1 MHYKG
6 HLITDKLPTNDT
18 IRKILGKYSEYE
30 SGLKIFEYDWY
41 AIGGRYGGKIKIKFN
56 PEENED
62 NYYLFQHRNNKYFI
76 SNLINNLDNN
86 PLKYDELD
94 LLKYM
99 GLNDNI
105 LYVDGGYYKDMI
117 NFELDNCYVVITE
130 SEAIPREI
138 WNGDNWIDNEDFDK
152 KISKLSLDNRF
163 ITVIDFH
170 D

>member
-18 IRKILGKYSEYE
+18 IQNILGKYSEYKP
-30 SGLKIFEYDWY
+30 GLKTFEYDCY
-41 AIGGRYGGKIKIKFN
+41 VIGGRYGGEIKIKFN
-56 PEENED
+56 PEDNED
-62 NYYLFQHRNNKYFI
+62 DYCLFKHRNNKYFI
-76 SNLINNLDNN
+76 SSLINKLDNN
-86 PLKYDELD
+86 TLRYDELD
-94 LLKYM
+94 ILQYM

-117 NFELDNCYVVITE
+117 NFELDDCYVVITE

-138 WNGDNWIDNEDFDK
+138 WTSDSLVDNEDFDK
-152 KISKLSLDNRF
+152 KISKLSLDGKF
-163 ITVIDFH
+163 ITIIDFH